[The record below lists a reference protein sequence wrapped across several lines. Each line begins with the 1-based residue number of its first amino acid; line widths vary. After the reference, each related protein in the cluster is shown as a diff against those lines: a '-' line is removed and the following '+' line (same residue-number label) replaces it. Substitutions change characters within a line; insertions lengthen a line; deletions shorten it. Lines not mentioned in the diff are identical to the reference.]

1 MIGPIPG
8 VKLPT
13 HVSGQDAKPSGSK
26 PEPQQTG
33 GTVGLPATPEKAS
46 PPDDSLEMSSA
57 GLSFNEATNSRP
69 VASAVESPEE
79 AAALVARIHQ
89 QFGEA
94 GAQALSAH
102 TGVQADQVS
111 TLLKAAS

>member
-1 MIGPIPG
+1 MVGPLSG
-8 VKLPT
+8 VKSPT

-33 GTVGLPATPEKAS
+33 DTVGLPATPEKAS
-46 PPDDSLEMSSA
+46 PQNDSLDVSSA

-69 VASAVESPEE
+69 VASAVETPVE
-79 AAALVARIHQ
+79 AAALAARIRQ

-94 GAQALSAH
+94 GAQALSAQA
-102 TGVQADQVS
+102 GGQADQVS
-111 TLLKAAS
+111 NLLKAAS